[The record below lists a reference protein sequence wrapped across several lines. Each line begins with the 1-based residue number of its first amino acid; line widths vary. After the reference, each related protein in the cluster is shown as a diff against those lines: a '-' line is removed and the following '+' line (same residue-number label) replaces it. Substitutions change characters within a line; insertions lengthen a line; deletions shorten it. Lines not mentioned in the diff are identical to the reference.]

1 MEKIRTKNLFLT
13 GILAVAMMLV
23 VMFGFAACGDAKVEL
38 TEENLVGTYDVT
50 NAVFTP
56 TAENQYN
63 RQAATC
69 TKAEFNAI
77 KTKAE
82 AGTELT
88 EDEEYKYYEVFD
100 GYFETYEIK
109 ADNTIVV
116 SNNQTAT
123 WAIENG
129 ELTYTSTIQGNT
141 SWQFSV
147 AWDNG
152 KIIVTITVPNA
163 QGAAMAGTMVLTLE
177 KVQAAQ

>member
-1 MEKIRTKNLFLT
+1 MEKTRTRSLFLT
-13 GILAVAMMLV
+13 GVIAVAMMFV
-23 VMFGFAACGDAKVEL
+23 VMFGFAACGEAKIEL
-38 TEENLVGTYDVT
+38 TEENVVGTYDVT
-50 NAVFTP
+50 NAAFTP

-69 TKAEFNAI
+69 TKAEFEAI
-77 KTKAE
+77 KAKVD

-88 EDEEYKYYEVFD
+88 EDEEYKYNEVFYD
-100 GYFETYEIK
+100 YFARYEIK
-109 ADNTIVV
+109 ADNTIAIENHQV
-116 SNNQTAT
+116 AT

-141 SWQFSV
+141 DWQFAV

-177 KVQAAQ
+177 KVVE